1 MTLSPITV
9 QIRLREINQYQFTR
23 CDYINSIRNTVGRL
37 IPRGSTVDPWNNG
50 IMISKSNTEIPLYI
64 LQGFIKMDT
73 YLTVPLKN

>member
-9 QIRLREINQYQFTR
+9 QIRISEINQYQFTR

-37 IPRGSTVDPWNNG
+37 IRGGSTVDSWNND

-64 LQGFIKMDT
+64 LHGFIKMDT
-73 YLTVPLKN
+73 YLIISLKN